1 MWHPSLHFKKLQT
14 GRTGMHRRE
23 LQLFSWLEVL
33 WVFQLTYFPPSSARG
48 LIIQSLQTSFLEE
61 GGRGRQETLQPAKN
75 QVKGSALMEPIW
87 APGREKS
94 NRFGSYCRLS
104 KTLPFYQSSW
114 AVKYSGDIISITT
127 WHQQWFSGMHGQ
139 AVETGVGEG
148 ASSSW
153 SLALFAPT
161 PSKHLP
167 AQTSWLGCRVGA
179 WETAHFLKPPEAGS
193 YQLPVGSDHMETT
206 YRQLGFKKLFS
217 SEI

>member
-1 MWHPSLHFKKLQT
+1 MEGSCSCSVDQKSCEFSRWLPSLPPLPMASSFSHFRPHSYRRGQGQTRNPTTCQEPGKKVQRWWSQFGPREGRRAT
-14 GRTGMHRRE
+14 GLGVTGDLR
-23 LQLFSWLEVL
+23 
-33 WVFQLTYFPPSSARG
+33 
-48 LIIQSLQTSFLEE
+48 
-61 GGRGRQETLQPAKN
+61 
-75 QVKGSALMEPIW
+75 
-87 APGREKS
+87 
-94 NRFGSYCRLS
+94 

-114 AVKYSGDIISITT
+114 AVKCSRDIICITT
-127 WHQQWFSGMHGQ
+127 WHQQWSSGKHGQ
-139 AVETGVGEG
+139 AVEKAVGEG

-179 WETAHFLKPPEAGS
+179 WETAHFLKPPEVGS
-193 YQLPVGSDHMETT
+193 YQLPVRSDHTEAT

>member
-1 MWHPSLHFKKLQT
+1 
-14 GRTGMHRRE
+14 
-23 LQLFSWLEVL
+23 
-33 WVFQLTYFPPSSARG
+33 
-48 LIIQSLQTSFLEE
+48 
-61 GGRGRQETLQPAKN
+61 
-75 QVKGSALMEPIW
+75 MEPIW

-127 WHQQWFSGMHGQ
+127 WHQQWFSGIHAQ
-139 AVETGVGEG
+139 AVEMGVGEG

-193 YQLPVGSDHMETT
+193 YQLPVGSDHTETT
-206 YRQLGFKKLFS
+206 YRQLGFKKAVFQWNLNQANSFENAPGVFYCWES
-217 SEI
+217 GHRNVPIFTRNALGIEVLDKYHESLPANTLDKDQITVINIHTIRKITFQPVLWHLQLTSLW